1 MSAEENKAIA
11 RRWYEDGFNAHNVG
25 LIDELFTADFVEHTP
40 SGPPTNGRDKVK
52 QGLMGVFA
60 ALPDLRVTIDD
71 MIAEGDKVVVRFTSR
86 ATHQGDLMGIPAT
99 GKPMTTTTITI
110 LRFAHG
116 KIAEDWVETD
126 MLGMMRQLG
135 VIPTPGQT
143 PG

>member
-1 MSAEENKAIA
+1 MSTEENKAIA

-25 LIDELFTADFVEHTP
+25 VMDELFTEDFGEHTP
-40 SGPPTNGRDKVK
+40 LGPPTNGRDMVK
-52 QGLMGVFA
+52 QSLRGVFT

-71 MIAEGDKVVVRFTSR
+71 MIAEGDKVVVRFTSQ

-99 GKPMTTTTITI
+99 GKPVTTTTITI
-110 LRFAHG
+110 LRFVDG

-135 VIPTPGQT
+135 VIPAPN
-143 PG
+143 